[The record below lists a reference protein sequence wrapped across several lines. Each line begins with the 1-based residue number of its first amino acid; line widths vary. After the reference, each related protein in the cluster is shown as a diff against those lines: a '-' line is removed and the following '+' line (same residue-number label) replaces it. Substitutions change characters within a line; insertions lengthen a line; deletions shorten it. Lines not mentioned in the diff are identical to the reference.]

1 MTVFKFSCISCSE
14 ALKDS
19 ATTLIFL
26 DLRDKPCAEVRV
38 KDISPIFYTERYTL
52 SVSVLANPSCFTL
65 KQITI
70 HRLHG
75 QLVRSECGGES
86 SEMVGGFDVTSMGC
100 RAVCELV
107 ICLDF
112 IYYPVDY

>member
-1 MTVFKFSCISCSE
+1 MSVFKFSCISCSE
-14 ALKDS
+14 ALKGS

-26 DLRDKPCAEVRV
+26 NLRDKPCAEVRG
-38 KDISPIFYTERYTL
+38 KDISPIFYIERYIL
-52 SVSVLANPSCFTL
+52 CQCVGKSFCFTL

-86 SEMVGGFDVTSMGC
+86 SEMVGGFDVTFMGC